1 MQSANHSPCSS
12 SEKISNCRVTTEWFC
27 NKQQLNKTP
36 QNFHLFNFFIT
47 QKSQQISQADP
58 LPFFFFQARYAL
70 KNKKYSHLHVHIL
83 ILFILQNIHFYVIFI
98 FAGRNR
104 GLCFAD
110 PIHNS
115 ITKKLQFFW
124 SDLVHALR
132 IQNRKHGYY
141 VYAIVLFALWQQRG

>member
-12 SEKISNCRVTTEWFC
+12 SEKFSNCRVTTEWFC

-36 QNFHLFNFFIT
+36 QNFHLFYFFIT
-47 QKSQQISQADP
+47 QSLNKSRKQT
-58 LPFFFFQARYAL
+58 LFLFFQARYAR
-70 KNKKYSHLHVHIL
+70 KNIPICMHIL
-83 ILFILQNIHFYVIFI
+83 ILFILQNIHFHVIFI
-98 FAGRNR
+98 FSGRNR

-115 ITKKLQFFW
+115 ITKKASIFPIG
-124 SDLVHALR
+124 SLR